1 MRKHINQALQNE
13 AFLADLNKKFPKEY
27 FDWKTT
33 ALFYIALHYV
43 LAYAASKRKNIG
55 NSHREMLDNSNPAIL
70 TATNPLRADI
80 YTAYNYLYKLSRT
93 ARYIAFDDE
102 RIKNLTM
109 QTSYLEASQYLSEIK
124 KYFISQK
131 LMPK

>member
-1 MRKHINQALQNE
+1 MRKHIDQALQNE

-33 ALFYIALHYV
+33 ALFYVALHYI
-43 LAYAASKRKNIG
+43 LAYAAFKRKNIG
-55 NSHREMLDNSNPAIL
+55 NSHREMLDNSNPTIL

-80 YTAYNYLYKLSRT
+80 FTAYNYLYKLSRT
-93 ARYIAFDDE
+93 ARYTAFNDE

-109 QTSYLEASQYLSEIK
+109 QTSYFEATEYLSEIK
-124 KYFISQK
+124 KHFVSQN
-131 LMPK
+131 LI